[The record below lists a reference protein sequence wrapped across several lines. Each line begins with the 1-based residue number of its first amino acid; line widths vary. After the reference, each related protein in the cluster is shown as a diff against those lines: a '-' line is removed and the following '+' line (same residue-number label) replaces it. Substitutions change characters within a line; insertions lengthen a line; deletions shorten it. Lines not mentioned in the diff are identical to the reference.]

1 MKCRLKTRI
10 PLLGGSHRYVQLVR
24 KQPQNQ
30 GTPTHLVAKSDLM
43 GVCNFLGG
51 VVLATITSLLSWWLM
66 HRVARTEEAL
76 KELLLSDEITAL
88 LTTDAPEDGSD
99 CEWNQYQSETVRPGL
114 DKLELFAAL
123 ANTRIIQCLP
133 WDWLRMYNMTVVRR
147 TAGKALIS
155 LWKSDDCQRYIN
167 HHRNQ
172 QENGGETIYKE
183 FEDLAK
189 WLAAQDS

>member
-1 MKCRLKTRI
+1 
-10 PLLGGSHRYVQLVR
+10 
-24 KQPQNQ
+24 
-30 GTPTHLVAKSDLM
+30 M
-43 GVCNFLGG
+43 GLFNFLAG
-51 VVLATITSLLSWWLM
+51 VALATTTSLLSWWLM

-76 KELLLSDEITAL
+76 KELLLSDEIITL
-88 LTTDAPEDGSD
+88 LTTDAPEDGSL
-99 CEWNQYQSETVRPGL
+99 CEWNQYQSKTVRRGL

-147 TAGKALIS
+147 TAGKALRS
-155 LWKSDDCQRYIN
+155 LWESEDCQHYIQ

-172 QENGGETIYKE
+172 HEKGGETIYKE